1 MTRYDMG
8 RSDKASRSEIDIL
21 TRRPLLT
28 FLEHHPAATQ
38 NVAAAPAGGT
48 GPP

>member
-1 MTRYDMG
+1 VINAYRGNYA
-8 RSDKASRSEIDIL
+8 RLVIDIL
-21 TRRPLLT
+21 TRRPSLT

-38 NVAAAPAGGT
+38 HVAAAPAGGT